1 MGVFRVRSLWLQSWL
16 WRFPAVR
23 PRDLSQKLDQPEE
36 AGPARRSRLG
46 HLADPFSNCWHLLNL
61 LKVFSKY
68 SFKPDSTLCGP
79 GPHRK
84 TEVELDSKQ
93 GPLAPN
99 NKAFIKSYPEK
110 LPVPT
115 LKVKLGWAPT
125 MMV

>member
-1 MGVFRVRSLWLQSWL
+1 MVPVLALAFSGCEALG
-16 WRFPAVR
+16 PA
-23 PRDLSQKLDQPEE
+23 SE

-46 HLADPFSNCWHLLNL
+46 HLAEPPSNCWHFLSL

-68 SFKPDSTLCGP
+68 SFKPNPILCGP

-84 TEVELDSKQ
+84 TEVELDSKR

-99 NKAFIKSYPEK
+99 DKAFIKSYPEK

-115 LKVKLGWAPT
+115 LRVKLGWDPT
-125 MMV
+125 MTI